1 MEEKR
6 FLKRYYLIFFSVLA
20 GPFSTSITI
29 PVFEQLRINFG
40 LSTLAQVSISFSFFM
55 FPYAIFQLFTGSF
68 SDIVNKKLVV
78 IGGFIIFI
86 FGLFL
91 ALISVFLKTFIIY
104 LIALFIGGIGF
115 SFINPTILAILGTIT
130 PESKRGWIMGIYSAA
145 AGVGIILGSNLSRIL
160 AKINWV
166 LIFIILPFIII
177 IILFLFMISVK
188 SNELVLDNS
197 VSIKRNKI
205 KETSTSKSIIGDTF
219 TQLKKGLNWN
229 IFLIGM
235 CGFFTFFTT
244 ITLTNTINEQ
254 LRISLETYSE
264 SEIIDYTSF
273 ILILTGITS
282 IIISPIA
289 GILIKNVK
297 ELNLMIFGFILMS
310 IILFFPFGQIFYYFV
325 VISIIIY
332 IGYAVIWPA
341 LFKITIEIN
350 PSKRGINSGIVNMFR
365 FLGYSLVGPFYALV
379 GIPILFYI
387 AFIFDLISISI
398 IIVLKSRKVEIN

>member
-6 FLKRYYLIFFSVLA
+6 FLKRYYLIFFSVLV

-29 PVFEQLRINFG
+29 PIFEQLRINFG

-78 IGGFIIFI
+78 TGGFIIFI

-91 ALISVFLKTFIIY
+91 ALISVFLKTFVLY
-104 LIALFIGGIGF
+104 LIALFIGGVGF
-115 SFINPTILAILGTIT
+115 SFINPTILAILGIIT
-130 PESKRGWIMGIYSAA
+130 PESKRGWIMGIYSSS
-145 AGVGIILGSNLSRIL
+145 AGIGIILGSNLARLL

-166 LIFIILPFIII
+166 LIFIILPFITI
-177 IILFLFMISVK
+177 IILFIFMISVK
-188 SNELVLDNS
+188 STDLTVGNS
-197 VSIKRNKI
+197 VNNKR
-205 KETSTSKSIIGDTF
+205 KEISTFKSVLGETV
-219 TQLKKGLNWN
+219 TQLKQGLNWN
-229 IFLIGM
+229 IILIGM

-264 SEIIDYTSF
+264 SEIIEYTSL
-273 ILILTGITS
+273 ILTLTGITS
-282 IIISPIA
+282 IIVSPIA
-289 GILIKNVK
+289 GILIKKIK
-297 ELNLMIFGFILMS
+297 ELNFMIVGFLLLLF
-310 IILFFPFGQIFYYFV
+310 ILFFPFGQILIYFEI
-325 VISIIIY
+325 ISIIIY

-350 PSKRGINSGIVNMFR
+350 PSKRGINSGIVNMLR
-365 FLGYSLVGPFYALV
+365 FLGYSLVGPFYTLL
-379 GIPILFYI
+379 GIPVLYFFVYTFNLMTII
-387 AFIFDLISISI
+387 MIIF
-398 IIVLKSRKVEIN
+398 LKNRKIGSYG

>member
-1 MEEKR
+1 MQEKR
-6 FLKRYYLIFFSVLA
+6 FLKRYYLIFFSVLV

-29 PVFEQLRINFG
+29 PIFEQLRINFG

-91 ALISVFLKTFIIY
+91 ALISVFLKTFILY
-104 LIALFIGGIGF
+104 LIALFIGGVGF
-115 SFINPTILAILGTIT
+115 SFINPTILAILGSIT
-130 PESKRGWIMGIYSAA
+130 PESKRGWIMGIYSSS
-145 AGVGIILGSNLSRIL
+145 AGIGIILGSLLARFL

-166 LIFIILPFIII
+166 FIFIILPFITII
-177 IILFLFMISVK
+177 TLILFIIAMKNSELDTERTGNKDTLTFKSV
-188 SNELVLDNS
+188 LY
-197 VSIKRNKI
+197 
-205 KETSTSKSIIGDTF
+205 DTF
-219 TQLKKGLNWN
+219 TQLKEGVNWD
-229 IFLIGM
+229 IILIGM

-264 SEIIDYTSF
+264 SEIINYTSF
-273 ILILTGITS
+273 ILTLTGITS
-282 IIISPIA
+282 ITISLIA
-289 GILIKNVK
+289 GVLIKKIK
-297 ELNLMIFGFILMS
+297 ELNLLIIGFFLLLF
-310 IILFFPFGQIFYYFV
+310 IIFFPFGQILLYFE
-325 VISIIIY
+325 ILSIIIY

-350 PSKRGINSGIVNMFR
+350 PSKRGINSGIVNMLR
-365 FLGYSLVGPFYALV
+365 FLGYSLVGPFYTLF
-379 GIPILFYI
+379 GIPKLFFVVYTFNLMTI
-387 AFIFDLISISI
+387 IMIIF
-398 IIVLKSRKVEIN
+398 LKNRKIGSYG